1 MSVNLKCLKTNKKT
15 CWIFAN
21 KQQRHEWGNLV
32 QSQNN
37 VIDSVRANGFL
48 AGFGLTKV
56 YLFICRYSSGKNIY
70 WWCNIAQTLAATGIY
85 QPIRDSS
92 EEIRQQHVIFG
103 SESSDAFLWR
113 GEGND
118 RAMTISFFPLFF
130 HFHLFIHA
138 YQISTS
144 VNCFSQSLIICFWR
158 ERAPDWSLYLTSPL
172 LSRSIL
178 RRCVLYFSRTTA
190 SARTAFSMMPRYLS
204 DSCLSWTVSS
214 ADGFGVHLVVN
225 RSLICVSWRSSSSIA
240 RVACEKQNVFH

>member
-32 QSQNN
+32 QSRNN
-37 VIDSVRANGFL
+37 VIDSVKANGFL

-56 YLFICRYSSGKNIY
+56 YLFIWYSSGKHIY
-70 WWCNIAQTLAATGIY
+70 WWRNIAQTLVATGIY

-92 EEIRQQHVIFG
+92 EEIRQQLVIFRLKAQTP
-103 SESSDAFLWR
+103 SFE
-113 GEGND
+113 EGKE
-118 RAMTISFFPLFF
+118 TIMRWQSPFFPLFF

-138 YQISTS
+138 YQISIS
-144 VNCFSQSLIICFWR
+144 VNCFSQSLIICFLG